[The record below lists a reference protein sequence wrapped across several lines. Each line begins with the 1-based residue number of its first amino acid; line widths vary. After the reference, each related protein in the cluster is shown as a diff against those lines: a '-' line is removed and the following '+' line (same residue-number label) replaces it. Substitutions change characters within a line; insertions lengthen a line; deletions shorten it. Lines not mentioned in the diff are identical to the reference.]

1 LNSTTS
7 RYLTKGFL
15 VAAILAILAAVWLL
29 DLTQYLSLEYMQRQ
43 LGRFDALRL
52 DHPLLVSGGF
62 FILYVLVAALSIPGA
77 AVLTLLAGGLFG
89 FWWGLGLV
97 SIAST
102 LGALLAFL
110 TARFLLKNWIQDR
123 FSDRLKTFNE
133 GIERDGKFYLFS
145 VRLVPVFPFFLVNL
159 LMGLTPIKAWS
170 YTWVSLVGM
179 LAGTA
184 VYVNAGTQLS
194 QLESVSGIFTPVILG
209 SFVLLAVFPWLIK
222 WLFAR
227 FSKLPE
233 ASA

>member
-1 LNSTTS
+1 
-7 RYLTKGFL
+7 
-15 VAAILAILAAVWLL
+15 
-29 DLTQYLSLEYMQRQ
+29 M
-43 LGRFDALRL
+43 
-52 DHPLLVSGGF
+52 
-62 FILYVLVAALSIPGA
+62 
-77 AVLTLLAGGLFG
+77 
-89 FWWGLGLV
+89 
-97 SIAST
+97 
-102 LGALLAFL
+102 
-110 TARFLLKNWIQDR
+110 
-123 FSDRLKTFNE
+123 
-133 GIERDGKFYLFS
+133 
-145 VRLVPVFPFFLVNL
+145 FPFFLVNL